1 MLSCIPILT
10 FQAPCGHFTVLILRS
25 VLSDLSKCERA
36 FNFRSTNWFKLKVCY
51 LLKNF
56 SKYINGLISTKN
68 YIIRFCVRMWGVEES
83 YHTKLN
89 EARSYMAKTWYS
101 IFQSKTRT
109 CVFLNGQNREAPR
122 LDSSPMTKTRKG
134 PRLDSSPMTKTRKGP
149 RLDSS
154 PMAKTRKRPLQ
165 GQVQYFT
172 KTWSQAPVLNRNE
185 LWPTESQDFLLEDFK
200 QLN

>member
-1 MLSCIPILT
+1 
-10 FQAPCGHFTVLILRS
+10 
-25 VLSDLSKCERA
+25 
-36 FNFRSTNWFKLKVCY
+36 
-51 LLKNF
+51 
-56 SKYINGLISTKN
+56 
-68 YIIRFCVRMWGVEES
+68 
-83 YHTKLN
+83 
-89 EARSYMAKTWYS
+89 MAKTG
-101 IFQSKTRT
+101 KR
-109 CVFLNGQNREAPR
+109 PR
-122 LDSSPMTKTRKG
+122 LVSSLMAKTRKG

>member
-1 MLSCIPILT
+1 MCNFGQGESYSTNICIFTTT
-10 FQAPCGHFTVLILRS
+10 FIQLPKINNFPKPY
-25 VLSDLSKCERA
+25 KCELPWLDDQRLVKY
-36 FNFRSTNWFKLKVCY
+36 F
-51 LLKNF
+51 LLYGSIVKEGRTGVKQRRDKPKKMEQ
-56 SKYINGLISTKN
+56 SKYKVFRQKSA
-68 YIIRFCVRMWGVEES
+68 
-83 YHTKLN
+83 YHPP
-89 EARSYMAKTWYS
+89 YMAKTWYS

-185 LWPTESQDFLLEDFK
+185 LWPTESQDFLLEDF
-200 QLN
+200 